1 MMKTLGVLRSEMA
14 KKLGLLVAV
23 AVTALPAPMRA
34 DDRSPTVLYDHP
46 VVLVEGDAPIQ
57 NSYQLGITSPTN
69 VTAPTTI
76 TPLVTVLSAPAGVS
90 TAQALSYVSLNP
102 TPLFFSGPGVTV
114 TTTVTSNIPITAV
127 SGDYQY
133 RISTPGWPAGT
144 LDPFAQ
150 INMKLTVSQVPQRP
164 SVVINTP
171 ANPSTYN
178 YTLNGP
184 AVSIPLQFTSS
195 APAYA
200 PIISAGADISGVNVD
215 VTSTGLGTGNVVS
228 NGTISLS
235 APGIYTITAHANN
248 INGTSSTTSEVT
260 IKLAVPPPTVTIV
273 NPLPNSTYT
282 YTAGGPA
289 LSVPYTFTAVSA
301 QGGVTAISA
310 TLNGAPISLG
320 TTTGLGT
327 LNATASGSLSL
338 TATGSYVLAVT
349 ATDANGTATT
359 SRTFTVSAPVQT
371 GGPTVTITKPIDG
384 ASYTRVSG
392 GDSIC
397 IPFSFT
403 AEAASGSKISSLS
416 AKLNGVSVDVNASG
430 IGRKTATGTGS
441 ITVRSA
447 GTYTLVASATSSGQ
461 VGTDHVSFTVVV
473 TEPPPPVCE
482 VVWLPPISLGK
493 GQTGGCTVPIRF
505 QIHCSSSNPDCN
517 RGGDDDDRR
526 DCRDNDRDYR
536 DNDHDGR
543 DNDRDCRDN
552 DRDRRDDDHRSDR
565 DCRDDDRRDNDR
577 DHDCNLHET
586 SVKILV
592 SEIYSNGSSS
602 NPKIFSYGRG
612 SSNYSIECD
621 DQYELDFDTARG
633 KHTYHIDIYRFPNG
647 GTTPQLVGTKEFK
660 TY

>member
-1 MMKTLGVLRSEMA
+1 MKTFGMLRSEMV
-14 KKLGLLVAV
+14 KKLGLLVTA
-23 AVTALPAPMRA
+23 ALMALPASMRA

-46 VVLVEGDAPIQ
+46 VVLVEGDAPIL
-57 NSYQLGITSPTN
+57 NSYQLGITAPAN
-69 VTAPTTI
+69 VAGLTTI

-90 TAQALSYVSLNP
+90 NAQALSYVTLNP
-102 TPLFFSGPGVTV
+102 TPLIFSGAGATV
-114 TTTVTSNIPITAV
+114 TTTVASNIPLTAV
-127 SGDYQY
+127 AGDYQY

-150 INMKLTVSQVPQRP
+150 INMKVTVSQIPQRP

-195 APAYA
+195 APSYA
-200 PIISAGADISGVNVD
+200 PITTVGADISGVNVP

-228 NGTISLS
+228 NGTITLS
-235 APGIYTITAHANN
+235 TPGIYTITAHANN
-248 INGTSSTTSEVT
+248 VNGTSSTTSEITV
-260 IKLAVPPPTVTIV
+260 KLIAPPPTVAIV
-273 NPLPNSTYT
+273 NPLANSTYT
-282 YTAGGPA
+282 YTAGGSA
-289 LSVPYTFTAVSA
+289 LSVPYTFTALSA
-301 QGGVTAISA
+301 FGGITSISA
-310 TLNGAPISLG
+310 TLNGTPITLG
-320 TTTGLGT
+320 TTVGLGT
-327 LNATASGSLSL
+327 LSVTSTGNLPI
-338 TATGSYVLAVT
+338 TATGTYVLAVT
-349 ATDANGTATT
+349 ATDPNGTATT
-359 SRTFTVSAPVQT
+359 NRTFTVTAPAQTT

-384 ASYTRVSG
+384 ATYTRVSG

-403 AEAASGSKISSLS
+403 ADAASGSKISALS
-416 AKLNGVSVDVNASG
+416 AKLNGASIDVNTSG
-430 IGRKTATGTGS
+430 IGRSTATGTGS

-447 GTYTLVASATSSGQ
+447 GTYTLVASATSNGK
-461 VGTDHVSFTVVV
+461 VGVDQVSFTVVV
-473 TEPPPPVCE
+473 TQPPPPVCN
-482 VVWLPPISLGK
+482 VVWLPPISYGK
-493 GQTGGCTVPIRF
+493 SQTGGCSVPLRF

-517 RGGDDDDRR
+517 RDDDDRN
-526 DCRDNDRDYR
+526 CRDNDRDC
-536 DNDHDGR
+536 R

-552 DRDRRDDDHRSDR
+552 DRDR
-565 DCRDDDRRDNDR
+565 DCRDD

-602 NPKIFSYGRG
+602 TPKAFSYGRG

-621 DQYELDFDTARG
+621 DQYELDFTTARG

-660 TY
+660 TN